1 MKNSYSKTTSF
12 ILLTGMV
19 LLLGCETGTRN
30 KGPVDGN
37 GVDSGIVSQNSNY
50 KPHTPKDSEMNK
62 IFTNSGTPGYYIQVG
77 YFKTQKPNEDII
89 NRLEYA
95 SLPYTVI
102 RKSGRNYLLV
112 GAYASYNKAR
122 EIQGIAKERVAEG
135 AFIVKVVRP

>member
-12 ILLTGMV
+12 ILLSGMV

-62 IFTNSGTPGYYIQVG
+62 IFQVHLDTI
-77 YFKTQKPNEDII
+77 FKWAILKHKSPMRI
-89 NRLEYA
+89 L
-95 SLPYTVI
+95 LTV
-102 RKSGRNYLLV
+102 
-112 GAYASYNKAR
+112 
-122 EIQGIAKERVAEG
+122 
-135 AFIVKVVRP
+135 